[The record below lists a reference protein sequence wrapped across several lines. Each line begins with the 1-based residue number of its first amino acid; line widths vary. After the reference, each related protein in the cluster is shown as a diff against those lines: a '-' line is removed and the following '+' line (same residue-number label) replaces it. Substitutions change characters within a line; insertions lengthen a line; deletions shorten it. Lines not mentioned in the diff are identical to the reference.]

1 MANSLSPRQLNVKY
15 CLRMKVI
22 VMAYPEI
29 IEDPTDSPFKVNR
42 YVGVRNVFFM
52 GTKYY
57 IIERIKIARYF
68 DIKLAQ
74 LIR

>member
-1 MANSLSPRQLNVKY
+1 
-15 CLRMKVI
+15 
-22 VMAYPEI
+22 
-29 IEDPTDSPFKVNR
+29 VNR

>member
-42 YVGVRNVFFM
+42 YVGVMSFLWEQN
-52 GTKYY
+52 
-57 IIERIKIARYF
+57 IISLKE
-68 DIKLAQ
+68 
-74 LIR
+74 

>member
-1 MANSLSPRQLNVKY
+1 
-15 CLRMKVI
+15 
-22 VMAYPEI
+22 MAYPEI
-29 IEDPTDSPFKVNR
+29 IEDPTDSPFKVNW

-57 IIERIKIARYF
+57 IIERIKIARHF

-74 LIR
+74 LIRWMS